1 MMSPSDSRQM
11 SPSDSRLMSPTKLQ
25 PLENITEEEEEQLE
39 EEEREEVMVDRE
51 LLIRN
56 CRVGF
61 LDFNRP
67 VNLLQFSPFTIL
79 TVAPLR
85 AAS

>member
-1 MMSPSDSRQM
+1 MM

-25 PLENITEEEEEQLE
+25 PLENITEEEEEELK
-39 EEEREEVMVDRE
+39 EEEREEVVVDRE

-61 LDFNRP
+61 
-67 VNLLQFSPFTIL
+67 
-79 TVAPLR
+79 
-85 AAS
+85 